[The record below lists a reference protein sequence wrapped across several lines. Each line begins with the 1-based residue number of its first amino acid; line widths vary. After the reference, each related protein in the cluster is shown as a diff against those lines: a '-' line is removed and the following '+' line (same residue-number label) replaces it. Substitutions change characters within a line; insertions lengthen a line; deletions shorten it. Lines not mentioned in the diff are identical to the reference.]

1 MKQFLLYGHGG
12 AYNHGAEAIIKC
24 TVELLNKYYSGSRIV
39 LSTHFKDQDIEF
51 GMPVD
56 EYCERD
62 PNYLEVD
69 RHSVQ
74 KGLYDRLIYRS
85 TLDRITKDTICLSVG
100 GDNYCYDNWRKWK
113 IIHETAIERGALSCL
128 WSCSIEPSMISEEMV
143 NTLKSHHMI
152 TARESMTYN
161 ALKEKGLDNVVAC
174 ADIAFLLETKQC
186 NVPENFIIGNT
197 VGINI
202 SPLVV
207 RKENSDGL
215 ILKSTEN
222 LIQWIIKNTD
232 MNVALVPHVLMATDN
247 DLTLLQDLYN
257 RIENKKR
264 ICLVYEKLSAA
275 EYKYLISNCRFG
287 VFARTHAC
295 IAAYSSYV
303 PSIVVGYSVKA
314 KGIAADLG
322 LEEYVLPIKNLID
335 DHSLLTMFTNMIYN
349 ENELKRIL
357 SERIPSYKEKAY
369 VTKIERK

>member
-1 MKQFLLYGHGG
+1 MRQFLLYGHGG

-24 TVELLNKYYSGSRIV
+24 TVGLLNKYYPGSKII

-62 PNYLEVD
+62 PNYLEMD
-69 RHSVQ
+69 RHSLQ

-85 TLDRITKDTICLSVG
+85 TLDRITKDTVCMSVG

-113 IIHETAIERGALSCL
+113 IIHETALERGALNIL

-143 NTLKSHHMI
+143 NTLKFHHMI
-152 TARESMTYN
+152 TARESLTYYT
-161 ALKEKGLDNVVAC
+161 LKAKGLCNVVPC
-174 ADIAFLLETKQC
+174 AEIAFLLEPKEHKLPDC
-186 NVPENFIIGNT
+186 FIPGNT
-197 VGINI
+197 VAINI

-207 RKENSDGL
+207 RRENSDGI
-215 ILKSTEN
+215 ILRNTKN
-222 LIQWIIKNTD
+222 LIHSIIKNTD

-257 RIENKKR
+257 RIENKER
-264 ICLVYEKLSAA
+264 ICLIDEKLSAA
-275 EYKYLISNCRFG
+275 EYKYLISKCRFG
-287 VFARTHAC
+287 VFARTHAS

-303 PSIVVGYSVKA
+303 PSIVVGYSVKS

-322 LEEYVLPIKNLID
+322 LEDYVLPIKNFTD
-335 DHSLLTMFTNMIYN
+335 DYSLLSMFKNMIYN
-349 ENELKRIL
+349 ENKVKRIL
-357 SERIPSYKEKAY
+357 SEKIPSYKEKAE
-369 VTKIERK
+369 IALL